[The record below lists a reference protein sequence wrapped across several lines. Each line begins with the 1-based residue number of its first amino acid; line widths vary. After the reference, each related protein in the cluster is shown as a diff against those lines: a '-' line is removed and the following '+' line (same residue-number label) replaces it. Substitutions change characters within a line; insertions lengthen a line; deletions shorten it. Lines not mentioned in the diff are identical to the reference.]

1 MERLAGSIPGVT
13 LAQQEEPALGSARA
27 SAGGSPESATS
38 SIKPA
43 EGCCMKRTMLD
54 FAPGVTTEF
63 ADRSRAL
70 AQVEEWAEKSTWWPV
85 VIFDPE
91 GCGKTAFLR
100 QASAM
105 LKEAGFDVLYLHP
118 LDRVFNAEVEDQ
130 DVKTAFLNLV
140 KQSLEDERWGR
151 LALAVFDLARK
162 LLEKRRRKV
171 AVVADDIFQAIGLD
185 KAAMYVKGL
194 LNMIEHPEHKY
205 EKL

>member
-1 MERLAGSIPGVT
+1 
-13 LAQQEEPALGSARA
+13 
-27 SAGGSPESATS
+27 
-38 SIKPA
+38 
-43 EGCCMKRTMLD
+43 
-54 FAPGVTTEF
+54 
-63 ADRSRAL
+63 
-70 AQVEEWAEKSTWWPV
+70 
-85 VIFDPE
+85 
-91 GCGKTAFLR
+91 
-100 QASAM
+100 M